1 MVGTEVLETESSTS
15 GNPML
20 PVAFVQAPITP
31 VVEKEN
37 VSPVLVKPSRQLTAS
52 YANVVAGFSLSVA
65 PTITEVEEYVDCNG
79 EKAEYYVQSP
89 PSADRADESPVEKL
103 VPPEGAMRVNLRNP
117 EEKMDHV
124 MERATAATRKRNLE
138 GNSAPFSSNSF
149 GVFSN
154 SEIMARAS
162 MMGIDVPSDNFEN
175 IDLLRELEKARANLS
190 QKNMSVAESS
200 FVIHHDHGKQTP
212 LNLTWLSSDE
222 LEEPFTVVSS
232 RKSRKKAA
240 KKSSIFSRPV
250 TRSQKKNDMS
260 ALPPL
265 RFKC

>member
-1 MVGTEVLETESSTS
+1 
-15 GNPML
+15 
-20 PVAFVQAPITP
+20 
-31 VVEKEN
+31 
-37 VSPVLVKPSRQLTAS
+37 
-52 YANVVAGFSLSVA
+52 
-65 PTITEVEEYVDCNG
+65 
-79 EKAEYYVQSP
+79 
-89 PSADRADESPVEKL
+89 
-103 VPPEGAMRVNLRNP
+103 
-117 EEKMDHV
+117 
-124 MERATAATRKRNLE
+124 
-138 GNSAPFSSNSF
+138 
-149 GVFSN
+149 
-154 SEIMARAS
+154 MARAS

-232 RKSRKKAA
+232 RKSRKKSA

-260 ALPPL
+260 ALPPGRSVRARSTPL